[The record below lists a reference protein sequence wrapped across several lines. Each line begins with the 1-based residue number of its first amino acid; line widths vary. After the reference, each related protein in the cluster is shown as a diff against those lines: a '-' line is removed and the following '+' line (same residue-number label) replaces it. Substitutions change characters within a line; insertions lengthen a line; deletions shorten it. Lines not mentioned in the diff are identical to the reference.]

1 MYTIIKQQQKN
12 VVCKLKIFK
21 RHRTVRK
28 LFLGLFE
35 NNKIRMFIIKQKK
48 YYCITNHT
56 LF

>member
-1 MYTIIKQQQKN
+1 MYTIIKQQQQN

-48 YYCITNHT
+48 ILLYN
-56 LF
+56 